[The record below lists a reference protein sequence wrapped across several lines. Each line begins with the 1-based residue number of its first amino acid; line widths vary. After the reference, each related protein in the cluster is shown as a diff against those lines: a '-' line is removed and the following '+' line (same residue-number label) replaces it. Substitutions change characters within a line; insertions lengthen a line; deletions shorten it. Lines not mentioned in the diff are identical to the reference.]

1 MMKSHLRRMHRKSS
15 VIGAIAVSISFAAIT
30 QLAIKNIAFADEKK
44 KDSTFSQ
51 KMPELDGKNLKVTLV
66 VVNYGPGE
74 VDAPHTHPCAVI
86 GHVARGAI
94 RSQVQGDV
102 EHVYHEGESF
112 YEPPNGVHL
121 VSGSASK
128 KDPAVLLAYF
138 LCDHD
143 APLTSDVHQHGSQSK

>member
-1 MMKSHLRRMHRKSS
+1 MIAASILCLLLA
-15 VIGAIAVSISFAAIT
+15 GATELAMSKAVFGA
-30 QLAIKNIAFADEKK
+30 EKK

-51 KMPELDGKNLKVTLV
+51 KMPEMNGKNLKVTLV

-94 RSQVQGDV
+94 RSQVQGDS
-102 EHVYHEGESF
+102 ERVYQEGESF

-128 KDPAVLLAYF
+128 SEPAVLLAYF

-143 APLTSDVHQHGSQSK
+143 APLTTDVHQHGSNSK

>member
-1 MMKSHLRRMHRKSS
+1 MKQQLRSNPRLLRMIGAAIVCLSLISIAPLAMKSSLF
-15 VIGAIAVSISFAAIT
+15 G
-30 QLAIKNIAFADEKK
+30 QEKK

-74 VDAPHTHPCAVI
+74 VDAAHTHPCAVI

-94 RSQVQGDV
+94 RSQVQGDS
-102 EHVYHEGESF
+102 EHVYQEGESF

-138 LCDHD
+138 LCDHE
-143 APLTSDVHQHGSQSK
+143 APLTTDVHQHGSDSK